1 VRGVADGN
9 VIEAQILYREYREQF
24 PDRVVLGK
32 GIFGYLWR
40 APLKVDRCRYVPTS
54 ITESYNKYFS
64 CNFEK
69 LLRVNERPKQKN
81 IFSSCSMIT
90 VNCLPSLVSV
100 LFDTPDICM
109 YIVALQA
116 I

>member
-40 APLKVDRCRYVPTS
+40 APLKIDRYRYVPTS
-54 ITESYNKYFS
+54 TVSGRNSTGQVDQYNF
-64 CNFEK
+64 
-69 LLRVNERPKQKN
+69 
-81 IFSSCSMIT
+81 
-90 VNCLPSLVSV
+90 
-100 LFDTPDICM
+100 
-109 YIVALQA
+109 A
-116 I
+116 